1 MGLRPGAGDNPG
13 IETSAPP
20 DAAEPPRA
28 ADSESWAYRVACWIV
43 PRQNPARVVYG
54 LLTVGALM
62 AAESGH
68 HETYLEL
75 IVSALI
81 TTFLY
86 WLLHAYSAVLGH
98 RLATGEHLTL
108 STLSHG
114 LVDEWAIVRGA
125 AIPLLALII
134 AWLADAG
141 QETGVTVALYSAV
154 ASLIAFELAAGIR
167 SRAAPRELA
176 LEVGIGVV
184 MGLAILGL
192 RILLH

>member
-1 MGLRPGAGDNPG
+1 M
-13 IETSAPP
+13 SVPP
-20 DAAEPPRA
+20 DAAGSPGA
-28 ADSESWAYRVACWIV
+28 ADSEGWAYRVACWIV

-68 HETYLEL
+68 HETYVEL

-108 STLSHG
+108 STLSYG
-114 LVDEWAIVRGA
+114 LMDEWAIVRGA
-125 AIPLLALII
+125 AVPLLVLII

-141 QETGVTVALYSAV
+141 QETGVTAALYSAI
-154 ASLIAFELAAGIR
+154 AGLIAFELAAGVR
-167 SRAAPRELA
+167 SRSAPRELA
-176 LEVGIGVV
+176 LEVGVGVF

>member
-1 MGLRPGAGDNPG
+1 V
-13 IETSAPP
+13 PP
-20 DAAEPPRA
+20 DAAVPPQA

-68 HETYLEL
+68 HETYLDL

-98 RLATGEHLTL
+98 RLETGEHLTL
-108 STLSHG
+108 QALSHG
-114 LVDEWAIVRGA
+114 LMDEWAIVRGA

-134 AWLADAG
+134 AWLAGAG
-141 QETGVTVALYSAV
+141 QETGVTVALYSATGG
-154 ASLIAFELAAGIR
+154 LIAFELAAGIR

-176 LEVGIGVV
+176 LEVGVGVI

>member
-1 MGLRPGAGDNPG
+1 MGLRLGAGDNHG
-13 IETSAPP
+13 IETSVPP
-20 DAAEPPRA
+20 DAAEPALA

-68 HETYLEL
+68 HETYLDL

-86 WLLHAYSAVLGH
+86 WLLHAYSSVLGH

-114 LVDEWAIVRGA
+114 LMEEWAIVRGA

-134 AWLADAG
+134 AWLAGAG

-176 LEVGIGVV
+176 LEVGIGAV

>member
-1 MGLRPGAGDNPG
+1 M
-13 IETSAPP
+13 SVPP
-20 DAAEPPRA
+20 DTGRPRAA
-28 ADSESWAYRVACWIV
+28 ADSEGWAYRVACRIV

-68 HETYLEL
+68 HETYAEL

-98 RLATGEHLTL
+98 RLATGEHLTPQ
-108 STLSHG
+108 TLSHG
-114 LVDEWAIVRGA
+114 LVEEWAIVRGA
-125 AIPLLALII
+125 AIPLLVLII
-134 AWLADAG
+134 AWLADAS
-141 QETGVTVALYSAV
+141 QETGVTLAVYSAV
-154 ASLIAFELAAGIR
+154 AGLVVFELAAGIR
-167 SRAAPRELA
+167 SRDAPRELA
-176 LEVGIGVV
+176 FEVGIGVV

>member
-1 MGLRPGAGDNPG
+1 MGLRPGAGDNPE

-20 DAAEPPRA
+20 DADEEPRA

-108 STLSHG
+108 
-114 LVDEWAIVRGA
+114 
-125 AIPLLALII
+125 
-134 AWLADAG
+134 
-141 QETGVTVALYSAV
+141 
-154 ASLIAFELAAGIR
+154 
-167 SRAAPRELA
+167 
-176 LEVGIGVV
+176 
-184 MGLAILGL
+184 
-192 RILLH
+192 